1 MSSSVYF
8 WKSVLPLVRVLKRSG
23 FPLNRAVNEALLFWM
38 GAQDDDELRLRAK
51 LVLLR
56 SQEADLRQNMRVM
69 LRSGSYLPQYAD
81 KLFREKYDRS
91 EPSFVRHGQ
100 VPLRAMSKKE
110 EDVARR
116 VLAERERIAQ
126 EIADVLDRL
135 LPKKKFQSKP
145 SRSRRRRQDKNKMP
159 AGENRTATKLTDS
172 ASLEGVGKSDG

>member
-1 MSSSVYF
+1 
-8 WKSVLPLVRVLKRSG
+8 LPLVGVLKRSG

-38 GAQDDDELRLRAK
+38 GVQQDDKLRLKAR

-56 SQEADLRQNMRVM
+56 HQEVELRQAMRVM

-91 EPSFVRHGQ
+91 DPVFVRKGQ
-100 VPLRAMSKKE
+100 VPLRALSAKE

-126 EIADVLDRL
+126 EIADVLDQL
-135 LPKKKFQSKP
+135 LPKKKFRLKR
-145 SRSRRRRQDKNKMP
+145 SRSRRRDIHKSVN
-159 AGENRTATKLTDS
+159 NVRTRKR
-172 ASLEGVGKSDG
+172 SD

>member
-1 MSSSVYF
+1 
-8 WKSVLPLVRVLKRSG
+8 LPLVGVLKRSG

-38 GAQDDDELRLRAK
+38 GVQQDDKLRLKAR

-56 SQEADLRQNMRVM
+56 HQEVELRQAMRVM

-91 EPSFVRHGQ
+91 DSVFVRKGQ
-100 VPLRAMSKKE
+100 VPLRALSAKE

-126 EIADVLDRL
+126 EIADVLDQL
-135 LPKKKFQSKP
+135 LPKKKFRLKR
-145 SRSRRRRQDKNKMP
+145 SRSRRRDIHKSVN
-159 AGENRTATKLTDS
+159 NVRTRKR
-172 ASLEGVGKSDG
+172 SD

>member
-8 WKSVLPLVRVLKRSG
+8 WKSVLPLVGVLKRSG

-38 GAQDDDELRLRAK
+38 GVQQDDKLRLKAR

-56 SQEADLRQNMRVM
+56 HQEVELRQAMRVM

-91 EPSFVRHGQ
+91 DPVFVRKGQ
-100 VPLRAMSKKE
+100 VPLRALSAKE

-126 EIADVLDRL
+126 EIADVLDQL
-135 LPKKKFQSKP
+135 LPKKKFRLKR
-145 SRSRRRRQDKNKMP
+145 SRSRRRDIHKSVN
-159 AGENRTATKLTDS
+159 NVRTRKR
-172 ASLEGVGKSDG
+172 SD

>member
-1 MSSSVYF
+1 VSSSVYF
-8 WKSVLPLVRVLKRSG
+8 WKSVLPLVGVLKRSG

-38 GAQDDDELRLRAK
+38 GVQQDDKLRLKAR

-56 SQEADLRQNMRVM
+56 HQEVELRQAMRVM

-91 EPSFVRHGQ
+91 DPVFVRKGQ
-100 VPLRAMSKKE
+100 VPLRALSAKE

-126 EIADVLDRL
+126 EIADVLDQL
-135 LPKKKFQSKP
+135 LPKKKFRLKR
-145 SRSRRRRQDKNKMP
+145 SRSRRRDIHKSVN
-159 AGENRTATKLTDS
+159 NVRTRKR
-172 ASLEGVGKSDG
+172 SD

>member
-1 MSSSVYF
+1 VSSSVYF
-8 WKSVLPLVRVLKRSG
+8 WKSVLPLVGVLKRSG

-38 GAQDDDELRLRAK
+38 GVQQDDKLRLKAR

-56 SQEADLRQNMRVM
+56 HQEVELRQAMRVV

-91 EPSFVRHGQ
+91 DPVFVRKGQ
-100 VPLRAMSKKE
+100 VPLRALSAKE

-126 EIADVLDRL
+126 EIADVLDQL
-135 LPKKKFQSKP
+135 LPKKKFRLKR
-145 SRSRRRRQDKNKMP
+145 SRSRRRDIHKSVN
-159 AGENRTATKLTDS
+159 NVRTRKR
-172 ASLEGVGKSDG
+172 SD

>member
-1 MSSSVYF
+1 VSSSVYF
-8 WKSVLPLVRVLKRSG
+8 WKSVLPLVGVLKRSG

-38 GAQDDDELRLRAK
+38 GVQQDDKLRLKAR

-56 SQEADLRQNMRVM
+56 HQEVELRQAMRVM

-91 EPSFVRHGQ
+91 DSVFVRKGQ
-100 VPLRAMSKKE
+100 VPLRALSAKE

-126 EIADVLDRL
+126 EIADVLDQL
-135 LPKKKFQSKP
+135 LPKKKFRLKR
-145 SRSRRRRQDKNKMP
+145 SRSRRRDIHKSVN
-159 AGENRTATKLTDS
+159 NVRTRKR
-172 ASLEGVGKSDG
+172 SD

>member
-8 WKSVLPLVRVLKRSG
+8 WKSVLPLVGVLKRSG

-38 GAQDDDELRLRAK
+38 GVQQDDKLRLKAR

-56 SQEADLRQNMRVM
+56 HQEVELRQAMRVM

-91 EPSFVRHGQ
+91 DSVFVRKGQ
-100 VPLRAMSKKE
+100 VPLRALSAKE

-126 EIADVLDRL
+126 EIADVLDQL
-135 LPKKKFQSKP
+135 LPKKKFRLKR
-145 SRSRRRRQDKNKMP
+145 SRSRRRDIHKSVN
-159 AGENRTATKLTDS
+159 NVRTRKR
-172 ASLEGVGKSDG
+172 SD

>member
-8 WKSVLPLVRVLKRSG
+8 WKSVLPLVGVLKRSG

-38 GAQDDDELRLRAK
+38 GVQQDDKLRLKAR

-56 SQEADLRQNMRVM
+56 HQEVELRQAMRVV

-91 EPSFVRHGQ
+91 DPVFVRKGQ
-100 VPLRAMSKKE
+100 VPLRALSAKE

-126 EIADVLDRL
+126 EIADVLDQL
-135 LPKKKFQSKP
+135 LPKKKFRLKR
-145 SRSRRRRQDKNKMP
+145 SRSRRRDIHKSVN
-159 AGENRTATKLTDS
+159 NVRTRKR
-172 ASLEGVGKSDG
+172 SD